1 MNDVTIADLASYNT
15 SAIFYDGLNE
25 FTLTDAIEY
34 QTASTPVIDTVLPR
48 TGSVYGGQ
56 VITLTGSNL
65 DLGTAEIM
73 IDGIECAVDSGATTS
88 TSLSCTTG

>member
-1 MNDVTIADLASYNT
+1 MRHDTTSGCQLAELQVFGVKMNDVTIADLASYNT

-48 TGSVYGGQ
+48 TGSVYGG
-56 VITLTGSNL
+56 
-65 DLGTAEIM
+65 
-73 IDGIECAVDSGATTS
+73 
-88 TSLSCTTG
+88 

>member
-25 FTLTDAIEY
+25 YTFTDAIEY

-48 TGSVYGGQ
+48 TGSVYGG
-56 VITLTGSNL
+56 
-65 DLGTAEIM
+65 
-73 IDGIECAVDSGATTS
+73 
-88 TSLSCTTG
+88 